1 MPTKLK
7 RNVCPVGTLGA
18 APKGRLKVWRDRMR
32 AIGTLVLAI
41 SLVPVCALAQAGRW
55 DTGRW
60 NTGRLDAGRPGE
72 LCQTAIAGN
81 APATRLPPNLLTA
94 IGRVESGRLD
104 PRDGNVKAWP
114 WSINA
119 EGRGY
124 TFNTKAEAIAA
135 VTAFRARNVMSV
147 DVGCMQVNLMYHPA
161 AFASLEEAFDPAAN
175 VRYAAKFLGQLFAE
189 TGDWNTAAAHY
200 HSKTP
205 DLALAYQRKV
215 LAQLPGAARVQ
226 AVSAEQLSLTS
237 AWASTL
243 GTAPASAPRQMTGT
257 LEARNWGAAPRPAHP
272 RTILLASRR

>member
-1 MPTKLK
+1 MSRYCLQNDIFVTPIRALE
-7 RNVCPVGTLGA
+7 
-18 APKGRLKVWRDRMR
+18 GRVKAWSRMR
-32 AIGTLVLAI
+32 GLRGVMLAVC
-41 SLVPVCALAQAGRW
+41 LAPLCALAQPAQAE
-55 DTGRW
+55 TGRV
-60 NTGRLDAGRPGE
+60 GD
-72 LCQTAIAGN
+72 LCQMAIAGH

-94 IGRVESGRLD
+94 IGRVESGRID

-124 TFNTKAEAIAA
+124 VFNTKAEAIAA
-135 VTAFRARNVMSV
+135 VIALRARNVQSV

-175 VRYAAKFLGQLFAE
+175 VRYAARFLGQLYAE
-189 TGDWNTAAAHY
+189 SGDWNTAAAHY

-205 DLALAYQRKV
+205 DLALTYQRKV

-226 AVSAEQLSLTS
+226 AVSAEQLEQVSLTN

-243 GTAPASAPRQMTGT
+243 GPSQAATPRQGPRV
-257 LEARNWGAAPRPAHP
+257 LEAQWGAKRRPAQPHMV
-272 RTILLASRR
+272 LLASRR

>member
-1 MPTKLK
+1 VTPDKALED
-7 RNVCPVGTLGA
+7 
-18 APKGRLKVWRDRMR
+18 RLKVWMFRMR
-32 AIGTLVLAI
+32 GLRVMLAVC
-41 SLVPVCALAQAGRW
+41 LVPLCAFAQAARA
-55 DTGRW
+55 
-60 NTGRLDAGRPGE
+60 DAGRAGD
-72 LCQTAIAGN
+72 LCQLAIAGN
-81 APATRLPPNLLTA
+81 ASATRLPANLLTA
-94 IGRVESGRLD
+94 IGRVESGRVD

-124 TFNTKAEAIAA
+124 VFNTKAEAIAA
-135 VTAFRARNVMSV
+135 VTAFRARNVLSV

-175 VRYAAKFLGQLFAE
+175 VRYASKFLGQLFAE
-189 TGDWNTAAAHY
+189 SGDWNTAAAHY

-226 AVSAEQLSLTS
+226 AVSAEQLSLTN

-243 GTAPASAPRQMTGT
+243 GSPQAATPRQAPRV
-257 LEARNWGAAPRPAHP
+257 LEAQWGALRPGQPH
-272 RTILLASRR
+272 TILLASRR

>member
-1 MPTKLK
+1 MALED
-7 RNVCPVGTLGA
+7 
-18 APKGRLKVWRDRMR
+18 RLTVWKFRMR
-32 AIGTLVLAI
+32 GLRGVVLAAC
-41 SLVPVCALAQAGRW
+41 LVPLCALAQAARA
-55 DTGRW
+55 DTGR
-60 NTGRLDAGRPGE
+60 AGD
-72 LCQTAIAGN
+72 LCQTAIAGY

-94 IGRVESGRLD
+94 IGRVESGRVD

-124 TFNTKAEAIAA
+124 VFNTKAEAIAA
-135 VTAFRARNVMSV
+135 VIAFRARSVQSV

-175 VRYAAKFLGQLFAE
+175 VRYAAKFLGQLYAE
-189 TGDWNTAAAHY
+189 SGNWDTAAAHY

-226 AVSAEQLSLTS
+226 AVSAEQLSLTN
-237 AWASTL
+237 AWSSTL
-243 GTAPASAPRQMTGT
+243 GSSQAATPRQVPRV
-257 LEARNWGAAPRPAHP
+257 LEAQWGTTLRPAQP
-272 RTILLASRR
+272 RMVLLASRR

>member
-1 MPTKLK
+1 M
-7 RNVCPVGTLGA
+7 R
-18 APKGRLKVWRDRMR
+18 VWRLRMR
-32 AIGTLVLAI
+32 GLRGLLLAAC
-41 SLVPVCALAQAGRW
+41 LVPACAVVQAARAEVGR
-55 DTGRW
+55 
-60 NTGRLDAGRPGE
+60 AGD
-72 LCQTAIAGN
+72 LCQLAIAGY

-94 IGRVESGRLD
+94 IGRVESGRID

-124 TFNTKAEAIAA
+124 VFNTKAEAIAA
-135 VTAFRARNVMSV
+135 VLAFRARNVESV

-189 TGDWNTAAAHY
+189 SGDWNTAAAHY

-226 AVSAEQLSLTS
+226 AVSTEQLSLTN

-243 GTAPASAPRQMTGT
+243 GLSQGATPGQASRTLQAQWGTTLRQAQPRMV
-257 LEARNWGAAPRPAHP
+257 
-272 RTILLASRR
+272 LLASRR

>member
-1 MPTKLK
+1 MSRYCLQNDIFVTPDVMLEGGLK
-7 RNVCPVGTLGA
+7 G
-18 APKGRLKVWRDRMR
+18 WRMR
-32 AIGTLVLAI
+32 MHGLRGAVIAVC
-41 SLVPVCALAQAGRW
+41 LVPLCGLAQAAAA
-55 DTGRW
+55 
-60 NTGRLDAGRPGE
+60 DAGRAGD
-72 LCQTAIAGN
+72 LCQMAIAGH

-94 IGRVESGRLD
+94 IGRVESGRVD
-104 PRDGNVKAWP
+104 PRDGSVKAWP

-124 TFNTKAEAIAA
+124 VFNTKAEAIAA
-135 VTAFRARNVMSV
+135 VVALRARNVQSV

-161 AFASLEEAFDPAAN
+161 AFVSLEEAFDPTAN

-189 TGDWNTAAAHY
+189 SGNWDTAAAHY

-226 AVSAEQLSLTS
+226 AVSAEQLSLTN

-243 GTAPASAPRQMTGT
+243 GGS
-257 LEARNWGAAPRPAHP
+257 EAAAPRRGPRVLEAQWGATLRPAQP
-272 RTILLASRR
+272 RMILLASRR

>member
-1 MPTKLK
+1 MSRYCLQ
-7 RNVCPVGTLGA
+7 NVIFVTPVEA
-18 APKGRLKVWRDRMR
+18 VEGRLKAWGLRMR
-32 AIGTLVLAI
+32 GLRGVMLAAC
-41 SLVPVCALAQAGRW
+41 LVPLCAFAQAAHAEGRVG
-55 DTGRW
+55 D
-60 NTGRLDAGRPGE
+60 
-72 LCQTAIAGN
+72 LCQVAIAGH

-124 TFNTKAEAIAA
+124 VFNTKAEAIAA
-135 VTAFRARNVMSV
+135 VVALRARNVQSV
-147 DVGCMQVNLMYHPA
+147 DVGCMQVNLMHHPA

-189 TGDWNTAAAHY
+189 SGDWNTAAAHY

-226 AVSAEQLSLTS
+226 AVSAEQLSLTN

-243 GTAPASAPRQMTGT
+243 GPSQAATPRQGSRV
-257 LEARNWGAAPRPAHP
+257 LEAQWGTPRPAQP
-272 RTILLASRR
+272 RVILLASRR

>member
-1 MPTKLK
+1 MSRYCLQNDIFVTRSVALEDGLK
-7 RNVCPVGTLGA
+7 AWRLG
-18 APKGRLKVWRDRMR
+18 MR
-32 AIGTLVLAI
+32 GLRGVMLATC
-41 SLVPVCALAQAGRW
+41 LVPLCAPAQAARAEGRVG
-55 DTGRW
+55 D
-60 NTGRLDAGRPGE
+60 
-72 LCQTAIAGN
+72 LCQMAIAGH

-94 IGRVESGRLD
+94 IGRVESGRVD

-124 TFNTKAEAIAA
+124 VFSTKAEAIAA
-135 VTAFRARNVMSV
+135 VVALRARNVQSV

-175 VRYAAKFLGQLFAE
+175 VRYAARFLGQLFAE
-189 TGDWNTAAAHY
+189 SGDWNTAAAHY

-205 DLALAYQRKV
+205 ELALAYQRKV

-226 AVSAEQLSLTS
+226 AVSTEQLSLTN

-243 GTAPASAPRQMTGT
+243 GASQAATPQGPRVA
-257 LEARNWGAAPRPAHP
+257 EAQWGATPRPAQP
-272 RTILLASRR
+272 RRILLASRR

>member
-1 MPTKLK
+1 VTPIVALED
-7 RNVCPVGTLGA
+7 
-18 APKGRLKVWRDRMR
+18 RLKAWMLGMR
-32 AIGTLVLAI
+32 GLRGMTLAACLA
-41 SLVPVCALAQAGRW
+41 PCAFSQAARAE
-55 DTGRW
+55 T
-60 NTGRLDAGRPGE
+60 GRPGD
-72 LCQTAIAGN
+72 LCQQAIAGY

-94 IGRVESGRLD
+94 IGRVESGRVD
-104 PRDGNVKAWP
+104 PRDGNMKAWP

-124 TFNTKAEAIAA
+124 VFNTKAEAIAA
-135 VTAFRARNVMSV
+135 VIAFRARNVVSV

-189 TGDWNTAAAHY
+189 SGDWNTAAAHY

-226 AVSAEQLSLTS
+226 AVSTEQLSLTN
-237 AWASTL
+237 AWSSTL
-243 GTAPASAPRQMTGT
+243 GPSQAAPRQGSRVM
-257 LEARNWGAAPRPAHP
+257 EAQWEALRPAQP
-272 RTILLASRR
+272 RMIQLASRR

>member
-1 MPTKLK
+1 MKAL
-7 RNVCPVGTLGA
+7 RLGMRGLRGLMLA
-18 APKGRLKVWRDRMR
+18 ACF
-32 AIGTLVLAI
+32 
-41 SLVPVCALAQAGRW
+41 VPLGALAQAARA
-55 DTGRW
+55 DTGR
-60 NTGRLDAGRPGE
+60 AGD
-72 LCQTAIAGN
+72 LCQLAIAGN
-81 APATRLPPNLLTA
+81 ASATRLPPNLMSA
-94 IGRVESGRLD
+94 IGRVESGRVD
-104 PRDGNVKAWP
+104 PRDGNLKAWP

-135 VTAFRARNVMSV
+135 VIALRARNVVSV
-147 DVGCMQVNLMYHPA
+147 DVGCMQVNLMYHPV

-189 TGDWNTAAAHY
+189 SGDWNTAAAHY

-226 AVSAEQLSLTS
+226 AVSAEQLSLTN

-243 GTAPASAPRQMTGT
+243 GSPQTGMSQTGMLQQGPRVAAVQWGT
-257 LEARNWGAAPRPAHP
+257 LQPAQPRM
-272 RTILLASRR
+272 ILLASRR

>member
-1 MPTKLK
+1 MSRQRL
-7 RNVCPVGTLGA
+7 RNDIFVTPIVALED
-18 APKGRLKVWRDRMR
+18 RLKAWMLGMR
-32 AIGTLVLAI
+32 GFLGMTLTAC
-41 SLVPVCALAQAGRW
+41 LVPCALSQAARAE
-55 DTGRW
+55 TGRAE
-60 NTGRLDAGRPGE
+60 TGRAETGRPGD
-72 LCQTAIAGN
+72 LCQQAIAGY

-94 IGRVESGRLD
+94 IGRVESGRVD
-104 PRDGNVKAWP
+104 PRDGNIKAWP

-124 TFNTKAEAIAA
+124 VFNTKAEAIAA
-135 VTAFRARNVMSV
+135 VIAFRARNVMSV

-189 TGDWNTAAAHY
+189 SGDWNTAAAHY

-226 AVSAEQLSLTS
+226 AVSTEQLSLTN
-237 AWASTL
+237 AWSSTL
-243 GTAPASAPRQMTGT
+243 GPSQAAPRQGPRVM
-257 LEARNWGAAPRPAHP
+257 EAQWEALRPAQP
-272 RTILLASRR
+272 RMIQLASRR